1 MVGTVHRAPVLL
13 KREETVSVGMRLR
26 EWCPKGM
33 RLRLEVRKKH
43 SHGLRGQVL
52 CQLKNGPCLQ
62 NPNCLLKKSGRF
74 VGFWQVLSARSC
86 PKTPQLNEL
95 PSHPRIVQTLE
106 PSDKAKPLE
115 LETQSP
121 GRPSY
126 FRPSSLGPI
135 PPLWSGFSST
145 PASSFLNEANSRR
158 FPPFGSV
165 SNSVQNVNLKIIL
178 NL

>member
-1 MVGTVHRAPVLL
+1 MVGTVHRAPTLFKKDRDSVSVQRNPALRAASL
-13 KREETVSVGMRLR
+13 KRDSVSGCKAEGVRLR

-62 NPNCLLKKSGRF
+62 NPNCLLKKSGHC
-74 VGFWQVLSARSC
+74 VGFSQVLSARSC

-115 LETQSP
+115 LDAT
-121 GRPSY
+121 
-126 FRPSSLGPI
+126 
-135 PPLWSGFSST
+135 
-145 PASSFLNEANSRR
+145 
-158 FPPFGSV
+158 
-165 SNSVQNVNLKIIL
+165 
-178 NL
+178 